1 MCDINANAAV
11 LDLQPPRPMHE
22 LSIAMALIDLAG
34 EASRRLGG
42 SRIEAVHVSIGP
54 LAGVVEEALTFSFEV
69 AAAGT
74 ALEGARLLVHHAPL
88 VALCP
93 KCHAEK
99 TIDSPQHLHCPTCG
113 AATPEIRSGRD
124 LQLIAVEVPDD
135 ADCRSAAEHSE
146 EERSARG

>member
-1 MCDINANAAV
+1 M
-11 LDLQPPRPMHE
+11 RPMHE

-34 EASRRLGG
+34 EASQRLGAA
-42 SRIEAVHVSIGP
+42 RIDAVHVSIGP

-93 KCHAEK
+93 KCHEEK
-99 TIDSPQHLHCPTCG
+99 TIDNPQHLRCPTCG
-113 AATPEIRSGRD
+113 AATPDIRSGRD
-124 LQLIAVEVPDD
+124 LQLIAVEIPDD
-135 ADCRSAAEHSE
+135 SDCRNPPEHSQ
-146 EERSARG
+146 EERPARG